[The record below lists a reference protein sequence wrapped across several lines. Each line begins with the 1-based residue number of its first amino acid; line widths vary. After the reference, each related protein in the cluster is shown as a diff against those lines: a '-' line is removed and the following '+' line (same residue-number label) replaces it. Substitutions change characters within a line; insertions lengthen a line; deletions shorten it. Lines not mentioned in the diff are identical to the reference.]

1 MLHDHRD
8 DPDDERATTR
18 GQVQL
23 VDSLLTFFVLVALV
37 VVSPILVGFV
47 GSLSGVVDGFTQLV
61 FQLFVPAMFVGLIL
75 SLGISA
81 RRGS

>member
-1 MLHDHRD
+1 LW
-8 DPDDERATTR
+8 
-18 GQVQL
+18 
-23 VDSLLTFFVLVALV
+23 F
-37 VVSPILVGFV
+37 VSPILVGFV